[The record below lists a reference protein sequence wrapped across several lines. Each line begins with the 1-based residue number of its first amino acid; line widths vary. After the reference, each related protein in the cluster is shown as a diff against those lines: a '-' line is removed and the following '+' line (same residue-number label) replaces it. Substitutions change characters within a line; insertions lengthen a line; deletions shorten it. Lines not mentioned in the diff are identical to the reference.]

1 MKPAKSNTS
10 YFREHPILAILL
22 VAILPRVV
30 ISILYGHATIYPDS
44 EGYIDLAK
52 RLVDFNLNGYE
63 GQRSPGYPLLLAIAN
78 LSITLTLILQSVI
91 GIINLYLIYRLCIL
105 LNISKKLSTILTI
118 GIGLYIPA
126 IFFEFAILS
135 ETLTLLFVSL
145 LFYLTAKILKSDK
158 PQNKRYFSLA
168 LVITFLV
175 LIKPFYIFVAPL
187 IFILLY
193 CEKKRT
199 SKLLPTLILP
209 VIVFLG
215 WSTVNL
221 TNTGHFTS
229 TTFYGFNLAQNCVH
243 FAENTTNEYKDIGE
257 TYARYREANDTTDL
271 EVAMTIWQ
279 AYPELQ
285 VQTGLSFPDLSKK
298 LFDYSIATIKKNPI
312 AYAKQVFIS
321 WKDFWKTS
329 LYWEYDQFAVEGSNV
344 VLKCIAYAQ
353 RILLQLIKIA
363 FVLLVPICIIRSLR
377 RKEVSFQLIAIAV
390 ILSASILQAMM
401 TYGTN
406 SRFSFPFEMIM
417 VICVVLE
424 LQLRLLKQKS

>member
-91 GIINLYLIYRLCIL
+91 GIINLYLIYRLRIL

-199 SKLLPTLILP
+199 SKLLPTLILS

-344 VLKCIAYAQ
+344 VLKYIAYAQ
-353 RILLQLIKIA
+353 RVLLQLIKIA
-363 FVLLVPICIIRSLR
+363 FILLTPICIIRYIR
-377 RKEVSFQLIAIAV
+377 RREISFQLIAIV
-390 ILSASILQAMM
+390 IILSASLLQALM